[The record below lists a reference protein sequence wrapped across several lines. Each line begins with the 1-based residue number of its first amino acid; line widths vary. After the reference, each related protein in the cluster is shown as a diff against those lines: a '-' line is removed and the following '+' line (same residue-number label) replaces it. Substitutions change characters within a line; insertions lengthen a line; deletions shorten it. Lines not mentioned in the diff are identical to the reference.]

1 MTMTKVRKER
11 FEKIFDIQNKGTKN
25 TLYEGWQDSTVGEGG
40 QGQSLIPKKPERGSA
55 FHGSLF

>member
-25 TLYEGWQDSTVGEGG
+25 TLYEG
-40 QGQSLIPKKPERGSA
+40 
-55 FHGSLF
+55 